1 MFTQRAYLGPV
12 DTLFP
17 ATLAMGIFACG
28 LGLLNT
34 FTLTFS
40 KDISLEFRKAAQ
52 DIKKQFGERVVVVP
66 RERQV
71 FLNEFYGNAFCDQ
84 LADDVLQILEAAG
97 KSVDGVDPQ
106 GVAFVQAGE
115 AVLKLR
121 PVRDFT
127 RRLLYKD
134 LPENDLAIGQLANCI
149 LVMGAHPDISD
160 VTSIH

>member
-1 MFTQRAYLGPV
+1 
-12 DTLFP
+12 
-17 ATLAMGIFACG
+17 MGIFACG
-28 LGLLNT
+28 LGLFNT

-97 KSVDGVDPQ
+97 KSVDGVGSQ
-106 GVAFVQAGE
+106 GVAFVQRERQPRSSGLS
-115 AVLKLR
+115 V
-121 PVRDFT
+121 FF
-127 RRLLYKD
+127 
-134 LPENDLAIGQLANCI
+134 
-149 LVMGAHPDISD
+149 PDAFSSKIVQKS
-160 VTSIH
+160 TLQSAS